1 MEGKKHSEETL
12 IKMSEGKKGVN
23 HIMYGKV
30 RSFVT
35 GSPAQN
41 IIVKNV
47 LTNKSTLYTSISEAA
62 AALDIKQ
69 STISSCLSRNQQTP
83 YKGEFVFIKA

>member
-1 MEGKKHSEETL
+1 MDGKKHSEETL
-12 IKMSEGKKGVN
+12 IKMSDAKKGKN
-23 HIMYGKV
+23 HPIYGKI
-30 RSFVT
+30 RPSIA

-47 LTNKSTLYTSISEAA
+47 LTNKSTTYTSISEAA

-69 STISSCLSRNQQTP
+69 STISSYLSRNQQTP
-83 YKGEFVFIKA
+83 YKEQFLFIKA